1 MAISFGWSPWL
12 ELICASSDTVCEE
25 MGNSAKFKLNQMAEQ
40 FKQNTNRFAN
50 PNGAGRGANPDSPR
64 NEMRGLLDRDDSY
77 DAYELASRKD
87 L

>member
-1 MAISFGWSPWL
+1 
-12 ELICASSDTVCEE
+12 
-25 MGNSAKFKLNQMAEQ
+25 MGTSAKFKLSQMAEQ
-40 FKQNTNRFAN
+40 FKANTNRMA
-50 PNGAGRGANPDSPR
+50 AGIGNNNQAAAADGNNTG

>member
-1 MAISFGWSPWL
+1 MFSLYSP
-12 ELICASSDTVCEE
+12 VVE
-25 MGNSAKFKLNQMAEQ
+25 MGNSAKFKLNQMAQQ
-40 FKQNTNRFAN
+40 FKENTNRLATQAN
-50 PNGAGRGANPDSPR
+50 QAAGGRGANNADSPR

>member
-1 MAISFGWSPWL
+1 
-12 ELICASSDTVCEE
+12 
-25 MGNSAKFKLNQMAEQ
+25 MGTSAKFKLAQMAEQ
-40 FKQNTNRFAN
+40 FKANTNRLAAGVGN
-50 PNGAGRGANPDSPR
+50 NNQGAPSDGNHAG